1 MIKII
6 KGIYGSRV
14 NGRVVPV
21 TSKSGPIKLD
31 EKEEARL
38 VAAGV
43 AEYVEAAEQETK
55 ATDKA
60 EEKADGKKTD
70 AKKDGKKNA
79 DAKKAE
85 ESAPTFGGDTVVD

>member
-1 MIKII
+1 MIRII
-6 KGIYGSRV
+6 KGIYGHRK

-21 TSKSGPIKLD
+21 TSKSGPIELD
-31 EKEEARL
+31 EKQEARL

-70 AKKDGKKNA
+70 AKKDGKKT

-85 ESAPTFGGDTVVD
+85 ESAPTFDGDTVVG